1 MAAIQTSVFSGP
13 SVPSLGMAT
22 GASTLCSSKGR
33 VPRANAKATWQHQQ
47 RGLDIMDFPSLLPS
61 AVVVLEWVSRVP
73 KHLLAG
79 YLEHDGVIGV
89 CSLGNN
95 WTVSELLSATTGYK
109 WMTGAF
115 SMAQESKGRALHWE
129 TVELVGHMTKRQTKW
144 WWENVCNE
152 GWSSEN
158 IKSC

>member
-1 MAAIQTSVFSGP
+1 
-13 SVPSLGMAT
+13 MAT

-47 RGLDIMDFPSLLPS
+47 RSLDRYNGFPFTAPFGKWFWSGF
-61 AVVVLEWVSRVP
+61 WVP

-95 WTVSELLSATTGYK
+95 WTVSELLTAITGYK

-129 TVELVGHMTKRQTKW
+129 TVELVGHMTKRQT
-144 WWENVCNE
+144 NE
-152 GWSSEN
+152 
-158 IKSC
+158 

>member
-1 MAAIQTSVFSGP
+1 
-13 SVPSLGMAT
+13 MAT

-47 RGLDIMDFPSLLPS
+47 RSLDRYNGFPLCSLLPS
-61 AVVVLEWVSRVP
+61 R
-73 KHLLAG
+73 LAG

-129 TVELVGHMTKRQTKW
+129 TVELVGHMTKRQT
-144 WWENVCNE
+144 NE
-152 GWSSEN
+152 
-158 IKSC
+158 